1 MSSPRTQQALA
12 RLADLTPRQIVA
24 ELDRYIVGQGE
35 AKKAV
40 AIALRNRW
48 RRQRAPEAIRNEI
61 SPNNIIL
68 IGPTGVGKTEIA
80 RRLAKLAGAPF
91 VKVEASKFT
100 EVGYVGRDVES
111 MVRDLVESAIDMV
124 RTERESEVDDLA
136 NERVD
141 ERLLDLLLPPPA
153 TTTAAAAGDAR
164 GTDAAA
170 KGAAAPSAT
179 PERANVFVV
188 SPSGAVLPTP
198 VSSAGGAAA
207 ATSGRGSESGA
218 NGAGGN
224 GASAPDDAALDRYR
238 RTREKLKNLLLDG
251 QLEGREVEIEVTQ
264 QGPQMFDMMVPQGAP
279 EGMENFTEML
289 QDMMPKRT
297 KKRTVKVSEARRIL
311 LEQEL
316 DKLIDLE
323 DVTADALERVET
335 MGIIF
340 LDEIDKIA
348 GERGGQAGGPDVS
361 REGVQRDLL
370 PIVEGSNVQTKYGMV
385 KTDHV
390 LFVAAGAFHVS
401 KPSDLIPELQGRF
414 PIRVELKPLTE
425 ADFVRIMTEPE
436 NALTKQYAAL
446 IEAEGASVDF
456 EHAGIA
462 EIARIA
468 AQVNQRMENIG
479 ARRLHTVMTTLLEE
493 VLYDLPDGRTERV
506 VVNPDLVR
514 TRLKAIAEDE
524 DLRKYIL

>member
-1 MSSPRTQQALA
+1 MPSSRTQQALA
-12 RLADLTPRQIVA
+12 RLADLTPRQIAA
-24 ELDRYIVGQGE
+24 ELDRYIVGQAD

-48 RRQRAPEAIRNEI
+48 RRQRAPESIREEI

-91 VKVEASKFT
+91 IKVEASKFT

-124 RTERESEVDDLA
+124 RSEREAEVEELA
-136 NERVD
+136 HERVD
-141 ERLLDLLLPPPA
+141 DRLLDLLLPPPEA
-153 TTTAAAAGDAR
+153 AKPEPSAPPRESASSAADGGTTGRSDEDALGVFLVSGAG
-164 GTDAAA
+164 TVVKEKVDAAQ
-170 KGAAAPSAT
+170 
-179 PERANVFVV
+179 ER
-188 SPSGAVLPTP
+188 
-198 VSSAGGAAA
+198 
-207 ATSGRGSESGA
+207 
-218 NGAGGN
+218 
-224 GASAPDDAALDRYR
+224 YK
-238 RTREKLKNLLLDG
+238 RTRDKLRQLLLDG
-251 QLEGREVEIEVTQ
+251 KLEDREVEVEV
-264 QGPQMFDMMVPQGAP
+264 PQNAPMIDVLASQGAP
-279 EGMENFTEML
+279 EGMDNISEML
-289 QDMMPKRT
+289 KEMLPKRK
-297 KKRTVKVSEARRIL
+297 KKRTLKVSEARRIL
-311 LEQEL
+311 FEQEIE
-316 DKLIDLE
+316 KLIDIE
-323 DVTADALERVET
+323 DVTADALERVEKL
-335 MGIIF
+335 GIIF

-348 GERGGQAGGPDVS
+348 GERSQMGGPDVS

-390 LFVAAGAFHVS
+390 LFIAAGAFHVS

-425 ADFVRIMTEPE
+425 QDFVRIMTEPE

-446 IEAEGASVDF
+446 VEAEGAKLEFSGD
-456 EHAGIA
+456 GIA

-468 AQVNQRMENIG
+468 ALVNERMENIG

-493 VLYDLPDGRTERV
+493 ALFDLPDRGTETISVNQSV
-506 VVNPDLVR
+506 VRD
-514 TRLKAIAEDE
+514 RLKAIVEDE
-524 DLRKYIL
+524 DLRRYIL

>member
-1 MSSPRTQQALA
+1 MASPRTQQALA

-24 ELDRYIVGQGE
+24 ELDRYIVGQAE

-48 RRQRAPEAIRNEI
+48 RRQQAPDSIRDEI

-91 VKVEASKFT
+91 IKVEASKFT
-100 EVGYVGRDVES
+100 EVGYVGRDVEG
-111 MVRDLVESAIDMV
+111 MIRDLVDSAVEMV
-124 RTERESEVDDLA
+124 RQERESEVEDLA

-141 ERLLDLLLPPPA
+141 ERLLDLLLPPPGA
-153 TTTAAAAGDAR
+153 KPSRDEKGAAEPAPADAPAPVPTPQSSLFVVSSGGDVKQER
-164 GTDAAA
+164 ETDAAV
-170 KGAAAPSAT
+170 
-179 PERANVFVV
+179 E
-188 SPSGAVLPTP
+188 
-198 VSSAGGAAA
+198 
-207 ATSGRGSESGA
+207 
-218 NGAGGN
+218 
-224 GASAPDDAALDRYR
+224 RYR
-238 RTREKLKNLLLDG
+238 RTREKLKQLLLDG
-251 QLEGREVEIEVTQ
+251 QLDQREVEIEVTPAA
-264 QGPQMFDMMVPQGAP
+264 GPMFDMFASQGVP
-279 EGMENFTEML
+279 ESMENFTEML
-289 QDMMPKRT
+289 RDMMPQRK
-297 KKRTVKVSEARRIL
+297 KKRVVKVSEARRIL
-311 LEQEL
+311 LEQEFE
-316 DKLIDLE
+316 KLVDME
-323 DVTADALERVET
+323 DVTADALERVESL
-335 MGIIF
+335 GIVF

-348 GERGGQAGGPDVS
+348 GEKSQMGGPDVS

-414 PIRVELKPLTE
+414 PIRVELKSLNE
-425 ADFVRIMTEPE
+425 ADFIRIMTEPE

-446 IEAEGASVDF
+446 VAADGASLEFTAD
-456 EHAGIA
+456 GIA

-468 AQVNQRMENIG
+468 AQVNSRMENIG
-479 ARRLHTVMTTLLEE
+479 ARRLHTVMTTQLEDT
-493 VLYDLPDGRTERV
+493 LFDLPDNGTKRIIVDAEA
-506 VVNPDLVR
+506 VR
-514 TRLKAIAEDE
+514 EKLKAIVEDE